1 MFGVRLTDALFF
13 HALGKKE
20 VFEGLDLES
29 TDFSICVEFPI
40 KVHKRGYKYTE
51 IPLTERQRIAGVSK
65 VNAAWDSLR
74 TLAAIVKFKL
84 KGY

>member
-13 HALGKKE
+13 YALGKKE
-20 VFEGLDLES
+20 VFESLDLES
-29 TDFSICVEFPI
+29 TDFSICVEIPI

-51 IPLTERQRIAGVSK
+51 IPLTERRRITGVSK
-65 VNAAWDSLR
+65 VNAAWDGLR
-74 TLAAIVKFKL
+74 ILAAMVKFKI